1 MNPPIGFSHGHR
13 QILDDQLPEP
23 DASGT
28 RILQVPLNSLC
39 PIPTLEQ
46 DDRQIGLAWR
56 QQSARSEAF
65 IEMGHLLRDWAA
77 ANVKAFKER

>member
-1 MNPPIGFSHGHR
+1 
-13 QILDDQLPEP
+13 LPH
-23 DASGT
+23 
-28 RILQVPLNSLC
+28 
-39 PIPTLEQ
+39 PTLEQ

-65 IEMGHLLRDWAA
+65 IQMGHLLRDWAA